1 MRKQFTRRIAFGAN
15 VALSIIL
22 ILALVVMANWIAKKY
37 PKNYDFVQTSNLYK
51 LSDKTKNII
60 KSLNQDV
67 EFYVFSN
74 PQDSEL
80 YSKIQ
85 RLLKAYNTVSPRVK
99 LTMVDPVRDINKVRI
114 LARDLNVEEPDTV
127 VVKIGDNKKVLTE
140 MDMAD
145 FKFRHNDYT
154 GGQIKDMKQFK
165 AEQAF
170 TSAILE
176 LINPKK
182 IYAKFTVKHG
192 EKNIFGYKNDGMSEA
207 KRYLLRDNITAEP
220 IELISLS
227 EITNCDVLVVAGP
240 TRKFLPHEVNLV
252 RHYLNNGGRA
262 MIMLDPEMESGLEPL
277 MKEYNVKIGND
288 IVVDPERQIPS
299 LSPMQLFIGL
309 YKDHPITRTLK
320 TFTIFPIARSVSV
333 LDDDN
338 KVNVARALAMTSGR
352 GWGETDTDSEKF
364 KFDLNTDN
372 EGPISVTVIVENNKT
387 GMRIAVFGDSDF
399 VSNRNFPTGANKDIF
414 MNTINWLVKRELLIS
429 IGPKTITEMKR
440 LNFNAFQLKMI
451 TIIVIV
457 AVPLASVIAGFIV
470 YLRRKQ

>member
-22 ILALVVMANWIAKKY
+22 IFALVVMANWIAKKY

-51 LSDKTKNII
+51 ISDKTKNII

-85 RLLKAYNTVSPRVK
+85 RLLKAYINVSPRVK

-227 EITNCDVLVVAGP
+227 AITNCDVLVVAGP

-262 MIMLDPEMESGLEPL
+262 MIMLDPEVESGLEPI
-277 MKEYNVKIGND
+277 MKEYNVKIGDD

-333 LDDDN
+333 LNDEN
-338 KVNVARALAMTSGR
+338 KVNYARPLAVTSGR

-364 KFDLNTDN
+364 KFDLNSDN
-372 EGPISVTVIVENNKT
+372 EGPISVAVIVENDKT

-399 VSNRNFPTGANKDIF
+399 VSNRDFPTGANKDIF

-429 IGPKTITEMKR
+429 IGPKTISEMKR

-451 TIIVIV
+451 TVAVIV
-457 AVPLASVIAGFIV
+457 VVPLASVVAGFIV

>member
-15 VALSIIL
+15 VALSITL
-22 ILALVVMANWIAKKY
+22 VFALVVMANWIAKKY
-37 PKNYDFVQTSNLYK
+37 PKSYDFVQTSNLYK
-51 LSDKTKNII
+51 ISDKTKSILD
-60 KSLNQDV
+60 SLNHNV

-80 YSKIQ
+80 YSKIE
-85 RLLKAYNTVSPRVK
+85 RLLKAYRSASTKVEF
-99 LTMVDPVRDINKVRI
+99 TMVDPVRDINKVRI

-182 IYAKFTVKHG
+182 IFAKFTVKHG
-192 EKNIFGYKNDGMSEA
+192 EKNIFGYKDSGMSEA

-220 IELISLS
+220 IELVSLS

-240 TRKFLPHEVNLV
+240 TRKFLPNEVNLI
-252 RHYLNNGGRA
+252 RHYLDNGGRA
-262 MIMLDPEMESGLEPL
+262 MIMLDPEAVSGLEPL
-277 MKEYNVKIGND
+277 LKEYNIKIGND

-299 LSPMQLFIGL
+299 LSPIQLIIGL
-309 YKDHPITRTLK
+309 YADHPITQKLK
-320 TFTIFPIARSVSV
+320 TFTMFPIARSVSIINE
-333 LDDDN
+333 DN
-338 KVNVARALAMTSGR
+338 KVYRARALAVTSGR
-352 GWGETDTDSEKF
+352 GWGDTDTESEKF
-364 KFDLNTDN
+364 KFDVKVDN
-372 EGPISVTVIVENNKT
+372 EGPVSVAVIVLNEET
-387 GMRIAVFGDSDF
+387 GMRLAVFGDSDF
-399 VSNRNFPTGANKDIF
+399 ATNRDFSKGANKDF
-414 MNTINWLVKRELLIS
+414 FLNTINWLVKREMLIS
-429 IGPKTITEMKR
+429 IGPKTISEMKR
-440 LNFNAFQLKMI
+440 LNFDAFQLKMV
-451 TIIVIV
+451 TLVVIV
-457 AVPLASVIAGFIV
+457 AVPLASVIVGFIV

>member
-1 MRKQFTRRIAFGAN
+1 MRKQFIRRITFGAN
-15 VALSIIL
+15 VAFSIVL
-22 ILALVVMANWIAKKY
+22 VFALVVMANWIAKKY
-37 PKNYDFVQTSNLYK
+37 PKSYDFVQTSDLYK
-51 LSDKTKNII
+51 ISDKTKNIL

-85 RLLKAYNTVSPRVK
+85 RLLKAYNSASSKVK
-99 LTMVDPVRDINKVRI
+99 FTMVDPVRDIDKVRI

-127 VVKIGDNKKVLTE
+127 VVKIGENKKVLTE

-154 GGQIKDMKQFK
+154 GGQIKEMKQFK

-192 EKNIFGYKNDGMSEA
+192 ERNIFGYKDNGMSEA

-220 IELISLS
+220 IELISLT

-240 TRKFLPHEVNLV
+240 TRKFLPHEVNLI
-252 RHYLNNGGRA
+252 RHYINNGGRA
-262 MIMLDPEMESGLEPL
+262 MIMLDPEVQSGLESL
-277 MKEYNVKIGND
+277 LKEYNIKIGND
-288 IVVDPERQIPS
+288 IVVDPERQMPYA
-299 LSPMQLFIGL
+299 SPMQLIIGL
-309 YKDHPITRTLK
+309 YADHPITKNLK
-320 TFTIFPIARSVSV
+320 TFTIFPIARSVSIINE
-333 LDDDN
+333 DN
-338 KVNVARALAMTSGR
+338 KVYRARALAVTSGR

-364 KFDLNTDN
+364 KFDLKTDN
-372 EGPISVTVIVENNKT
+372 EGPISVAVIVENNKT
-387 GMRIAVFGDSDF
+387 GMRLAVFGDADF
-399 VSNRNFPTGANKDIF
+399 ASNRDFGKGANKDF
-414 MNTINWLVKRELLIS
+414 FLNTINWLVKREVLIS
-429 IGPKTITEMKR
+429 IGPKTIAEMKR
-440 LNFNAFQLKMI
+440 LNFNASQLKI
-451 TIIVIV
+451 VTIVVIV
-457 AVPLASVIAGFIV
+457 AVPLSSVIAGFFV

>member
-1 MRKQFTRRIAFGAN
+1 MRKQFTRRITFGAN

-22 ILALVVMANWIAKKY
+22 VFALVVMANWIAKKY
-37 PKNYDFVQTSNLYK
+37 PKSYDFVQTSNLYK
-51 LSDKTKNII
+51 ISDKTKNILN
-60 KSLNQDV
+60 SLNQKV
-67 EFYVFSN
+67 EFFVFSN

-85 RLLKAYNTVSPRVK
+85 RLLKAYKNVSPNVEF
-99 LTMVDPVRDINKVRI
+99 TMVDPVRDINKVRL

-127 VVKIGDNKKVLTE
+127 VVKIGENKKVLTE

-192 EKNIFGYKNDGMSEA
+192 EKNIFGYKDNGMSEA

-220 IELISLS
+220 IELVSLS
-227 EITNCDVLVVAGP
+227 EITNCDVLVIAGP
-240 TRKFLPHEVNLV
+240 TRKFLPNEVNLI
-252 RHYLNNGGRA
+252 RNYLNNGGRA
-262 MIMLDPEMESGLEPL
+262 MVMLDPEVKSGLAPL
-277 MKEYNVKIGND
+277 LKEYNIKIGDD

-299 LSPMQLFIGL
+299 LSPIQLVVGL
-309 YKDHPITRTLK
+309 YADHPITQKLK
-320 TFTIFPIARSVSV
+320 TFTIFPIARSVSIINEK
-333 LDDDN
+333 N
-338 KVNVARALAMTSGR
+338 KVYKARELAVTSGR

-364 KFDLNTDN
+364 KFDLKTDN
-372 EGPISVTVIVENNKT
+372 EGPMSVAVIVENKKT
-387 GMRIAVFGDSDF
+387 GMRLATFGDSDF
-399 VSNRNFPTGANKDIF
+399 ATNRDLSKGANKDF
-414 MNTINWLVKRELLIS
+414 FLNTMNWLVKREILIS
-429 IGPKTITEMKR
+429 IGPKTIAEMKR

-451 TIIVIV
+451 TLVVIV
-457 AVPLASVIAGFIV
+457 AVPLASVVVGFIV

>member
-127 VVKIGDNKKVLTE
+127 VIKIGDNKKVLTE

-145 FKFRHNDYT
+145 FTFRHNDYT

-240 TRKFLPHEVNLV
+240 THKFLPHEVSLV
-252 RHYLNNGGRA
+252 RHYINNGGRA
-262 MIMLDPEMESGLEPL
+262 MVMLDPEIESGLEPL

-333 LDDDN
+333 LNDDN

-364 KFDLNTDN
+364 KFDLNSDN
-372 EGPISVTVIVENNKT
+372 EGPISVAVLVENNKT
-387 GMRIAVFGDSDF
+387 GMRMAVFGDSDF
-399 VSNRNFPTGANKDIF
+399 ASNRNFPTGANKDIF

-429 IGPKTITEMKR
+429 IGPKTIAEMKH

-451 TIIVIV
+451 TIVVIV